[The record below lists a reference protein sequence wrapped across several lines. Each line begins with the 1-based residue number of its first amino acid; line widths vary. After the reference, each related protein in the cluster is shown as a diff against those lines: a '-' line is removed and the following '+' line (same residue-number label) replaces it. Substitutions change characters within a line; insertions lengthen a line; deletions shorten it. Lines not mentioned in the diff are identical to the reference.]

1 MSGTLRANRPRHSPH
16 NRASRVEDKR
26 TMPPTSGG
34 DSGKCP
40 GCDTLSPCLDQ
51 GICLDP
57 TVLQIRVGDEAANDA
72 TDVTSGESRAPSAPA
87 QAFLIEGQLV
97 TAAPDGSWAPLALPS
112 TGVPPHDHHA
122 LSASQIEALGL
133 PASPEEA
140 RAYLIRTAADTVPH
154 GDHVDFIVGDRLIHV
169 VTGDGHH
176 SDHCGADCADSSPHE
191 PALVDHDELDVARKR
206 VGSEHGN
213 GDNHGGGRYVPLAR
227 AEAGASLADARA
239 AIDAAFAHDHA
250 GGEEASTHTRLRV
263 AGICC
268 PSETPLIHAILDRR
282 PGVRAVKVIIPT
294 KTVLVE
300 HAASTASAGSIVD
313 ALNAARLG
321 ASLASAGW
329 GPSGSFDDSA
339 PNAADLASCRA
350 MFGESLPP
358 QSVMASSVLLL
369 VSLLHYVG
377 GALDPLGWVALGA
390 VAVGIPPVAR
400 KAAGSLRNGVVDINT
415 LVTLAVA
422 GACALREFGEAAAV
436 VALFGVSEWLEDRA
450 MGRASAAMGAVLA
463 LRPQFARRLASP
475 DVQTPAEDIAV
486 GETVLVRPGELVP
499 LDGVVVGG
507 NSAVDESALTGE
519 SLPVPKRP
527 GNETYGGTV
536 NQGGALEVRVTAPSA
551 DSAVARL
558 VRLVETAQASRSD
571 VERAV
576 ETFARHYTPVVVLAA
591 LLLATVPYAVGETGP
606 RPAYTACVL
615 LLVACPCALVLSTP
629 VVAVC
634 GLTVAARRGMLVK
647 GSAHLERLGRL
658 RVACV
663 DKTGTLTEGRFS
675 LTEVMLATPRTRGTA
690 PRPALGAGALL
701 RWACAIESRASHPV
715 AAAILAGSGAA
726 VRVAAKQCVVEAFE
740 TLPGEGAS
748 GRVDGKLVEIGGGAL
763 AHRRGW
769 RVADPRLAN
778 AVDAWERGGATA
790 VWIGVEGEAAGAL
803 RCEDVVRR
811 DAPAALAR
819 LRDAGVEVV
828 MLTGDNRGSAAHVAE
843 TCGMDVAN
851 VHAGLSPERKL
862 EKVTS
867 SVVQLERDAGGACG
881 LRRRFLGR
889 GTLAMVGDGIN
900 DAPALGAA
908 DVGVAMGVA
917 GSAAAM
923 ETADVALLTNDLGRV
938 AEAAALGKTC
948 VRKIQEN
955 IVFSIVAKGIVLALS
970 LTGRT
975 RLWMAVVA
983 DVGTALI
990 VIFNGLTVLN
1000 DGKSTGA
1007 TKSKAEGRQP
1017 LVGDVLPSKGDGDAD
1032 QATDSL
1038 DEAELGAVA
1047 TSHHSTEGFGGGEVF
1062 GGRRMEVYSAAR
1074 LLRPNA
1080 PRVCVVVRDTRT

>member
-1 MSGTLRANRPRHSPH
+1 
-16 NRASRVEDKR
+16 
-26 TMPPTSGG
+26 MPPTSGDG
-34 DSGKCP
+34 AGECSGC
-40 GCDTLSPCLDQ
+40 GTRSPCEDQ

-57 TVLQIRVGDEAANDA
+57 TVLRLRGGGEGASDSA
-72 TDVTSGESRAPSAPA
+72 SGEIRAPDAAA

-97 TAAPDGSWAPLALPS
+97 TAAPDGSWAPLALPAAD
-112 TGVPPHDHHA
+112 VPSHDHRA
-122 LSASQIEALGL
+122 LTASQVEALGL

-140 RAYLIRTAADTVPH
+140 RAFLIRAAADTVPH
-154 GDHVDFIVGDRLIHV
+154 GDHVDFVVRDRLIHV
-169 VTGDGHH
+169 VPGVGRA
-176 SDHCGADCADSSPHE
+176 SDHCGADCAASRPLG
-191 PALVDHDELDVARKR
+191 PALVDHGELDVARR
-206 VGSEHGN
+206 RVGVGSERGAA
-213 GDNHGGGRYVPLAR
+213 GDGDHHGGGRYVPLAR
-227 AEAGASLADARA
+227 ATAGATVADARA
-239 AIDAAFAHDHA
+239 AIEAAVAGEHA

-282 PGVRAVKVIIPT
+282 PGVRAVKVIVPT

-321 ASLASAGW
+321 ASLASAGKAA
-329 GPSGSFDDSA
+329 SDSFDDSA
-339 PNAADLASCRA
+339 PDAADLASCRA
-350 MFGESLPP
+350 TFGESPP
-358 QSVMASSVLLL
+358 PLSVVASCVFLF

-377 GALDPLGWVALGA
+377 DALDPLRWVALGA
-390 VAVGIPPVAR
+390 VAVGIPPIAR
-400 KAAGSLRNGVVDINT
+400 KAAGSLRNGVVDINA
-415 LVTLAVA
+415 LMTLAVA

-463 LRPQFARRLASP
+463 LRPQFARRLATP
-475 DVQTPAEDIAV
+475 DVQTPAEDVAV
-486 GETVLVRPGELVP
+486 GETVLVRPGEMIP

-519 SLPVPKRP
+519 SVPSPKRP
-527 GNETYGGTV
+527 GDEAYGGTV

-558 VRLVETAQASRSD
+558 VRLVEEAQASRSG

-576 ETFARHYTPVVVLAA
+576 ETFARHYTPAVVLAA
-591 LLLATVPYAVGETGP
+591 ALLAAVPYAAGETGP

-615 LLVACPCALVLSTP
+615 LVVACPCALVLSTP

-634 GLTVAARRGMLVK
+634 GLTRAARRGMLVK

-675 LTEVMLATPRTRGTA
+675 LVEARLATPRTRGAA

-726 VRVAAKQCVVEAFE
+726 VRVAAKQCVVTAFE
-740 TLPGEGAS
+740 TLPGEGAAA
-748 GRVDGKLVEIGGGAL
+748 RVDGKLVEIGGAAL
-763 AHRRGW
+763 ADRRGW
-769 RVADPRLAN
+769 RVADPPLAD
-778 AVDAWERGGATA
+778 AVDAWERAGATA

-819 LRDAGVEVV
+819 LRDSGVEVV
-828 MLTGDNRGSAAHVAE
+828 MLTGDNPGSAARVAA
-843 TCGMDVAN
+843 TCGIDPAN
-851 VHAGLSPERKL
+851 VCAGLSPARKL
-862 EKVTS
+862 EEVTAR
-867 SVVQLERDAGGACG
+867 VAELECDAGGAGG

-889 GTLAMVGDGIN
+889 GALAMVGDGIN

-917 GSAAAM
+917 GTAAAM

-938 AEAAALGKTC
+938 AEAATLGKTC
-948 VRKIQEN
+948 VRKIEQN
-955 IVFSIVAKGIVLALS
+955 IAFSVVAKGIVLALS

-975 RLWMAVVA
+975 GLWEAVVA
-983 DVGTALI
+983 DVGTALV
-990 VIFNGLTVLN
+990 VILNGMTVLN
-1000 DGKSTGA
+1000 GGGSPDGAKRKKTGA
-1007 TKSKAEGRQP
+1007 TKTKAEERRRL
-1017 LVGDVLPSKGDGDAD
+1017 LVGESSCCDGDAD
-1032 QATDSL
+1032 HAAVSL
-1038 DEAELGAVA
+1038 EMAELGAVPTA
-1047 TSHHSTEGFGGGEVF
+1047 HKHAPGGGCCGEPRREVF
-1062 GGRRMEVYSAAR
+1062 SAAK
-1074 LLRPNA
+1074 LVNP
-1080 PRVCVVVRDTRT
+1080 PEPPPKPPPKPPPPESSS

>member
-1 MSGTLRANRPRHSPH
+1 M
-16 NRASRVEDKR
+16 
-26 TMPPTSGG
+26 
-34 DSGKCP
+34 
-40 GCDTLSPCLDQ
+40 
-51 GICLDP
+51 
-57 TVLQIRVGDEAANDA
+57 
-72 TDVTSGESRAPSAPA
+72 
-87 QAFLIEGQLV
+87 
-97 TAAPDGSWAPLALPS
+97 
-112 TGVPPHDHHA
+112 
-122 LSASQIEALGL
+122 
-133 PASPEEA
+133 
-140 RAYLIRTAADTVPH
+140 
-154 GDHVDFIVGDRLIHV
+154 
-169 VTGDGHH
+169 
-176 SDHCGADCADSSPHE
+176 
-191 PALVDHDELDVARKR
+191 
-206 VGSEHGN
+206 
-213 GDNHGGGRYVPLAR
+213 
-227 AEAGASLADARA
+227 
-239 AIDAAFAHDHA
+239 
-250 GGEEASTHTRLRV
+250 
-263 AGICC
+263 
-268 PSETPLIHAILDRR
+268 
-282 PGVRAVKVIIPT
+282 
-294 KTVLVE
+294 
-300 HAASTASAGSIVD
+300 
-313 ALNAARLG
+313 
-321 ASLASAGW
+321 
-329 GPSGSFDDSA
+329 
-339 PNAADLASCRA
+339 
-350 MFGESLPP
+350 
-358 QSVMASSVLLL
+358 
-369 VSLLHYVG
+369 
-377 GALDPLGWVALGA
+377 
-390 VAVGIPPVAR
+390 
-400 KAAGSLRNGVVDINT
+400 
-415 LVTLAVA
+415 
-422 GACALREFGEAAAV
+422 
-436 VALFGVSEWLEDRA
+436 
-450 MGRASAAMGAVLA
+450 
-463 LRPQFARRLASP
+463 
-475 DVQTPAEDIAV
+475 
-486 GETVLVRPGELVP
+486 
-499 LDGVVVGG
+499 
-507 NSAVDESALTGE
+507 
-519 SLPVPKRP
+519 
-527 GNETYGGTV
+527 
-536 NQGGALEVRVTAPSA
+536 EVRVTAPSA

-1032 QATDSL
+1032 RATDSL

>member
-1 MSGTLRANRPRHSPH
+1 MGFEWNPSGEPAAPLPH
-16 NRASRVEDKR
+16 NRASRVEGAR

-40 GCDTLSPCLDQ
+40 GCDTLSPCCDQ

-57 TVLQIRVGDEAANDA
+57 TVIQIRVGGGGKRRNRR
-72 TDVTSGESRAPSAPA
+72 DVRREPRAVRARAGVPHRGSARDCRPRRFLGAPSPPLHGRPPTTTTPSARA
-87 QAFLIEGQLV
+87 RSRRS
-97 TAAPDGSWAPLALPS
+97 GS
-112 TGVPPHDHHA
+112 
-122 LSASQIEALGL
+122 

-154 GDHVDFIVGDRLIHV
+154 GDHVDFVVGDRLIHV

-191 PALVDHDELDVARKR
+191 PALVDHGELDVARKR

-321 ASLASAGW
+321 ACAGLRRMGASD
-329 GPSGSFDDSA
+329 SFEDSA
-339 PNAADLASCRA
+339 PSDRGSRV
-350 MFGESLPP
+350 MSRDVRGFPPP
-358 QSVMASSVLLL
+358 QSVMASCVFLFRLPARLRSD
-369 VSLLHYVG
+369 
-377 GALDPLGWVALGA
+377 ALDPLGWVALGA
-390 VAVGIPPVAR
+390 VAVGIPPVGAKSRRESSQRRRRHQHAR
-400 KAAGSLRNGVVDINT
+400 DARRRGRVRASGIRRG
-415 LVTLAVA
+415 
-422 GACALREFGEAAAV
+422 GGRGGALRR
-436 VALFGVSEWLEDRA
+436 LGVMEDRA

-519 SLPVPKRP
+519 SLPSPKRP
-527 GNETYGGTV
+527 GDETYGGTV

-591 LLLATVPYAVGETGP
+591 LLLATVPYAVGGETGP

-675 LTEVMLATPRTRGTA
+675 LTEVMLATPRTRGAGAETRARRGRTAQVGVCDRVTRVA
-690 PRPALGAGALL
+690 PRRRRHLGG
-701 RWACAIESRASHPV
+701 
-715 AAAILAGSGAA
+715 
-726 VRVAAKQCVVEAFE
+726 
-740 TLPGEGAS
+740 
-748 GRVDGKLVEIGGGAL
+748 
-763 AHRRGW
+763 
-769 RVADPRLAN
+769 
-778 AVDAWERGGATA
+778 
-790 VWIGVEGEAAGAL
+790 
-803 RCEDVVRR
+803 VRR
-811 DAPAALAR
+811 PPFASPR
-819 LRDAGVEVV
+819 
-828 MLTGDNRGSAAHVAE
+828 NSA
-843 TCGMDVAN
+843 
-851 VHAGLSPERKL
+851 S
-862 EKVTS
+862 
-867 SVVQLERDAGGACG
+867 
-881 LRRRFLGR
+881 
-889 GTLAMVGDGIN
+889 
-900 DAPALGAA
+900 
-908 DVGVAMGVA
+908 
-917 GSAAAM
+917 
-923 ETADVALLTNDLGRV
+923 
-938 AEAAALGKTC
+938 
-948 VRKIQEN
+948 
-955 IVFSIVAKGIVLALS
+955 
-970 LTGRT
+970 
-975 RLWMAVVA
+975 
-983 DVGTALI
+983 
-990 VIFNGLTVLN
+990 
-1000 DGKSTGA
+1000 
-1007 TKSKAEGRQP
+1007 
-1017 LVGDVLPSKGDGDAD
+1017 
-1032 QATDSL
+1032 
-1038 DEAELGAVA
+1038 
-1047 TSHHSTEGFGGGEVF
+1047 
-1062 GGRRMEVYSAAR
+1062 
-1074 LLRPNA
+1074 
-1080 PRVCVVVRDTRT
+1080 